1 MADDVAQ
8 ETLPRFREKWAA
20 VLRFWRGYVL
30 RYRWGWA
37 ICWLLQLGFFS
48 ISAVLPF
55 LFRRVIDALEA
66 RDLALFIPAIG
77 IFLGVELLQ
86 VIQLYARGYAM
97 RHLELRVEQD
107 LQRAMYRKYHTAPF
121 LKMSQVDVGDAL
133 QRLSDDA
140 PGCRTLI
147 VSSASELAGHLILVA
162 IVLSLMFVMAPL
174 LAGIALAF
182 VAVYAVG
189 YKLYQDRAPRLA
201 RRRQEARSDYL
212 SAAEEGLDALYSV
225 RVQGAYRQVMWRFT
239 RVLVRYLREGFGL
252 YKLDLMFRGGFTTL
266 ITMLSEVA
274 IISTG
279 AWLIFQGM
287 TTLGTLIAYT
297 QYIHWLYVFVNF
309 MTSFAMEV
317 EPALVS
323 LSRVEEVLSLPED
336 WVVETIAA
344 PHRSLDHPYAVEIRG
359 LDFTIGDFHL
369 FDSLDL
375 EIPRGK
381 ITGIWGRSGVGKST
395 LLNLLLGLY
404 KPPRGT
410 VYLFGQDV
418 TELSPEE
425 VLALVSVVEQEPRF
439 FSGNIQEMM
448 GLLEE
453 EGRLVRFRELAAQ
466 LGMSKFVERLEA
478 RHLSSS
484 KLTELSGG
492 ERKRLG
498 ILRGLLRDAPLV
510 VLDEPTAFLD
520 KATATTIM
528 RNLKDRFR
536 HKTIVVFSHD
546 PLVQQYCDEVIE
558 LEQGKCQA

>member
-8 ETLPRFREKWAA
+8 DALPRFREKWAA

-55 LFRRVIDALEA
+55 LFRRVINALEA

-107 LQRAMYRKYHTAPF
+107 LQRAMYRKHHTAPF

-133 QRLSDDA
+133 QRLTDDV
-140 PGCRTLI
+140 PRCRSLI
-147 VSSASELAGHLILVA
+147 VSSASELVGHLVLVA

-182 VAVYAVG
+182 AAVYAVG

-252 YKLDLMFRGGFTTL
+252 YKLDLKFRGGFTTL

-274 IISTG
+274 IISMG

-344 PHRSLDHPYAVEIRG
+344 PRRSLDHPCAAEIRR
-359 LDFTIGDFHL
+359 LDFTVGDSHL

-410 VYLFGQDV
+410 VHLFGHDV

-439 FSGNIQEMM
+439 FGGNIQEMM
-448 GLLEE
+448 GLLEQ
-453 EGRLVRFRELAAQ
+453 EGKLERFRKLAAQ
-466 LGMSKFVERLEA
+466 LGMSEFVERLEA
-478 RHLSSS
+478 RHLSSA

-528 RNLKDRFR
+528 RNLKDRLR
-536 HKTIVVFSHD
+536 DKTIVVFSHD
-546 PLVQQYCDEVIE
+546 PLVRQYCDEVIE
-558 LEQGKCQA
+558 LE